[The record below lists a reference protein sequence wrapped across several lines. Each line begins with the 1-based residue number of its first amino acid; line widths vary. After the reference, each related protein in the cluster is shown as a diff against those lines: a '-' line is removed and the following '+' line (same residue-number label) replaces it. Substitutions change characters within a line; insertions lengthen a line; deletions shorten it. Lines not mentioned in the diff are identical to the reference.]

1 MDQASQEKIQKSLE
15 NYQKTFETLNKTV
28 KDKEKELSDVK
39 SNMDKTAKEK
49 RDSDAQVDSLQK
61 KIQELEELVNITKDN
76 IKGDA
81 NKNQSTSVTRQI
93 EEKDNEI
100 AEMREQIKLMN

>member
-39 SNMDKTAKEK
+39 INMDKTAKEK
-49 RDSDAQVDSLQK
+49 KDSDAQVATLQK
-61 KIQELEELVNITKDN
+61 KI
-76 IKGDA
+76 
-81 NKNQSTSVTRQI
+81 
-93 EEKDNEI
+93 
-100 AEMREQIKLMN
+100 